1 MQQGEAAAG
10 AGAASPC
17 NAALARGLALGTRA
31 GEHWA
36 GSDGAPSDSSAAF
49 GVSQCSPVA
58 AKSLAALVGLQDS
71 SPILL
76 QTPPGLTP
84 GCISTSPCRAS
95 VRDLPA
101 AGAGTEPLLIII
113 ILAAPDP
120 HCSLPSAGI
129 QEPTVQPRSPRS
141 QEQPQAPFPL
151 LLQEFLQKCCDEPCC
166 PQPAA
171 DAPSFSSGT
180 HAAGAAPLQSVAKKK
195 PTNLQP
201 QEQTP

>member
-1 MQQGEAAAG
+1 M
-10 AGAASPC
+10 
-17 NAALARGLALGTRA
+17 
-31 GEHWA
+31 
-36 GSDGAPSDSSAAF
+36 
-49 GVSQCSPVA
+49 
-58 AKSLAALVGLQDS
+58 AALVGLQDS

-113 ILAAPDP
+113 ILTAPDP

-141 QEQPQAPFPL
+141 QEQPQLRSPSSYRNSCRNAVMS
-151 LLQEFLQKCCDEPCC
+151 
-166 PQPAA
+166 PAA
-171 DAPSFSSGT
+171 PTQPQTHAPSFSSGT
-180 HAAGAAPLQSVAKKK
+180 HAAGAAPLQSVTKKK
-195 PTNLQP
+195 PNKPAAPGANSLAVFLEHQHFLQP
-201 QEQTP
+201 AQAASSMQKEGGRTAGLFIALELIICTRLLC